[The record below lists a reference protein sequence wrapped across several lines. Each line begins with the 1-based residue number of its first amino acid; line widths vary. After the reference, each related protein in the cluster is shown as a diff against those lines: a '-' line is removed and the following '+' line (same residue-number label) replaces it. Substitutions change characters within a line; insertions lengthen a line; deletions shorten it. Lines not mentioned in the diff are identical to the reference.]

1 MTNIDKLT
9 TYQHWWHSVVTSC
22 DQLTTSCNQL
32 RKTGCNWLNCT
43 QLNCCNWFLAVELSC
58 WGSQHSQQPVAV
70 AVDQTFGQQLDPT
83 GPQITIYNNCQNY
96 AEIVFTEMLYTIDK
110 FVSKD
115 SDVCWEKLVLRTPSH
130 RCNQNSMRFEI
141 SSPTRQQFANFTALL
156 SKYNYPKRL
165 IITAGK
171 LETHITEVTSRKNL
185 KPGNNIFSSQATIW
199 HQAPANSSTSPL
211 ASSQV

>member
-83 GPQITIYNNCQNY
+83 GPQITIIDFFLNCRVNILPQV
-96 AEIVFTEMLYTIDK
+96 ADPIKCRRMAWPRGKTDLHHGPRIIQLQMVVFEK
-110 FVSKD
+110 SK
-115 SDVCWEKLVLRTPSH
+115 EAK
-130 RCNQNSMRFEI
+130 E
-141 SSPTRQQFANFTALL
+141 
-156 SKYNYPKRL
+156 
-165 IITAGK
+165 
-171 LETHITEVTSRKNL
+171 
-185 KPGNNIFSSQATIW
+185 QATY
-199 HQAPANSSTSPL
+199 TGG
-211 ASSQV
+211 